1 MLSHIYF
8 LISGF
13 RDVDTSS
20 LSLHFQYEASYFYC
34 VILNSVI
41 DFIQSKTFTIGQRVP
56 VSVKMNYRDGIYAFD
71 SASSSDIADMNVL
84 TWMVSVIT
92 IVMSS
97 THGFMLTYLQGT
109 MLEKFLTVPRDKFSR
124 YLLDAPELTE
134 EEIDTRREAYRY
146 SMVKNPVLYA

>member
-1 MLSHIYF
+1 M
-8 LISGF
+8 
-13 RDVDTSS
+13 
-20 LSLHFQYEASYFYC
+20 
-34 VILNSVI
+34 
-41 DFIQSKTFTIGQRVP
+41 P

-71 SASSSDIADMNVL
+71 SESSDIAEMNVL

-97 THGFMLTYLQGT
+97 TQSFILTCLQGT
-109 MLEKFLTVPRDKFSR
+109 MLEKFLTVPRDEFER

-146 SMVKNPVLYA
+146 SKVKHFVLYA